1 MSNVTDDGSTFY
13 LNVHERS
20 FGQAHPSDDRLHRD
34 ANALI
39 PDDPDLVETQYLGFN
54 VPTAGIDAFNY
65 VWAHPNLGTASG
77 GAWAWQGENAGQLHS
92 ELFDMRNYLPIS
104 AVGELDSYILPN
116 GYGVEV
122 VKPLE
127 ELRITYEDASRGN
140 AFDVT
145 LSAFMPPAVI
155 ANGKHFEQGM
165 RTRGSITLLGEQ
177 HTVDGFTIRDRSWG
191 ETRPEAP
198 RLAPV
203 VHWMTPV
210 FGEDFAI
217 HAFAVE
223 DPTRKPIWD
232 GLFEFSADRA
242 AELSR
247 GWVWKDGDL
256 TYLESVT
263 LTAEW
268 DLTRRYPTA
277 YRVDMVDVEDRR
289 WSMTAELVAASNWY
303 LWNNIYTPILLMR
316 FECDGRSGYG
326 DSQIGAWTDVVRR
339 RLP

>member
-1 MSNVTDDGSTFY
+1 MTDNGDGTTFY
-13 LNVHERS
+13 LNPHERI
-20 FGQAHPSDDRLHRD
+20 FGQASPADDRLHRE
-34 ANALI
+34 ANALV
-39 PDDPDLVETQYLGFN
+39 PDDPELVETQYLGFN
-54 VPTAGIDAFNY
+54 VPDAGIDSFNY
-65 VWAHPNLGTASG
+65 VWAHPNIGTASG
-77 GAWAWQGENAGQLHS
+77 GAWAWQGVNAGQLHS

-104 AVGELDSYILPN
+104 AVGEFDKFTLPN

-127 ELRITYEDASRGN
+127 EVRITYEDAARGN

-145 LSAFMPPAVI
+145 LTAFMPPAVL

-165 RTRGSITLLGEQ
+165 RTRGVVTLLGEQ

-198 RLAPV
+198 RAAPV

-223 DPTRKPIWD
+223 DPARKPIWD
-232 GLFEFSADRA
+232 GLFEFP
-242 AELSR
+242 AEQATALSR
-247 GWVWKDGDL
+247 GWVWRDGEL
-256 TYLESVT
+256 TYLESIS
-263 LTAEW
+263 LIAEW
-268 DLTRRYPTA
+268 DLTRRYPRS
-277 YRVDMVDVEDRR
+277 YRVDMVDVGGRP
-289 WSMTAELVAASNWY
+289 WSMTADLVAGSNWY

-316 FECDGRSGYG
+316 FECDGRVGYG
-326 DSQIGAWTDVVRR
+326 DSQIGAWTDVVRQ